1 MHGRTLDENRD
12 SLLLG
17 VIVRAKKNKRPADNS
32 TSLSATSTVPQTGRA
47 SKVAKMSAKSQHTP
61 PSSDTSSPSLNY
73 VPTARKKPDTI
84 ASNDKSVAEPQTDAS
99 NPNTIEDVPY
109 SPGQLLN
116 EENEA
121 PAIGQYFFFSL
132 TVFQTT
138 NYLKY
143 LVLDSDLLKQKAMLE
158 ELNRQ
163 IEEQKQEL
171 ASMSAEV
178 VGSSETDVLIPGLG
192 EPVIPGLD
200 GPSSSSNAV
209 TSWPSSEKGIGTRV
223 TPSSDPPFDHSANA
237 NPTLNLN
244 LSNLQ
249 VKLKIC

>member
-1 MHGRTLDENRD
+1 
-12 SLLLG
+12 
-17 VIVRAKKNKRPADNS
+17 
-32 TSLSATSTVPQTGRA
+32 
-47 SKVAKMSAKSQHTP
+47 
-61 PSSDTSSPSLNY
+61 
-73 VPTARKKPDTI
+73 
-84 ASNDKSVAEPQTDAS
+84 
-99 NPNTIEDVPY
+99 
-109 SPGQLLN
+109 
-116 EENEA
+116 
-121 PAIGQYFFFSL
+121 
-132 TVFQTT
+132 
-138 NYLKY
+138 
-143 LVLDSDLLKQKAMLE
+143 MLE

-192 EPVIPGLD
+192 EPAIPGLD

-249 VKLKIC
+249 V